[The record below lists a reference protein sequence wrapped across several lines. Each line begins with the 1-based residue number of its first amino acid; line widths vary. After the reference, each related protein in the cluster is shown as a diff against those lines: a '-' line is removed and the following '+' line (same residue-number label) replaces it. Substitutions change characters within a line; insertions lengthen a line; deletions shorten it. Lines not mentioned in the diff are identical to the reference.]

1 MIVGYHNPLEHPILD
16 YFDPISFDILKK
28 NTECE
33 FNRLELEENIFEL
46 YPTGALIVRDLKD
59 IVSFIA
65 NNKIVSI
72 KLQFD
77 DKTFIS
83 LSITSTT
90 YVNNA
95 ASNTEEN
102 FVSINVSNSF
112 YRYFSTNT
120 LTQLMSGWG
129 YNRPTVFSVDEL
141 VTLLKTKILN

>member
-1 MIVGYHNPLEHPILD
+1 MCLIDKETNVFFHSKSWILPSIFRLTNPAGKIHTALPVEK
-16 YFDPISFDILKK
+16 ISSI
-28 NTECE
+28 

-112 YRYFSTNT
+112 
-120 LTQLMSGWG
+120 
-129 YNRPTVFSVDEL
+129 
-141 VTLLKTKILN
+141 